1 MARNRKSAKTAGARF
16 ERSIADAL
24 AAALDD
30 DRIEPASPHRSQGP
44 RRYCR
49 CAPARPER
57 KTFPIGRGDIAGVRL
72 HGQRVV
78 IECKDVATLRL
89 PEWTAE
95 ARIEAGNDDAL
106 VGLVVHKRRG
116 VADPMRQWVTC
127 TVADLVAILTGQRVE
142 Q

>member
-1 MARNRKSAKTAGARF
+1 MTGRTRNRQSAKSAGSRF

-30 DRIEPASPHRSQGP
+30 DRIE
-44 RRYCR
+44 RR
-49 CAPARPER
+49 AKTGARD
-57 KTFPIGRGDIAGVRL
+57 RGDIAGVRL

-78 IECKDVATLRL
+78 IECKDTSTLRL

-95 ARIEAGNDDAL
+95 ARVEAGNDDAL

-116 VADPMRQWVTC
+116 TADPMRQWVTC
-127 TVADLVAILTGQRVE
+127 TVSDLVAVLTGTAVDQ
-142 Q
+142 

>member
-1 MARNRKSAKTAGARF
+1 MSNRPRSRQSAKSAGARF
-16 ERSIADAL
+16 ERTIADAL

-30 DRIEPASPHRSQGP
+30 DRID
-44 RRYCR
+44 RR
-49 CAPARPER
+49 ARNGA
-57 KTFPIGRGDIAGVRL
+57 KDRGDIAGIRL
-72 HGQRVV
+72 HGRRVV
-78 IECKDVATLRL
+78 IECKDAATLRL

-116 VADPMRQWVTC
+116 VGDPMAQWVTM
-127 TVADLVAILTGQRVE
+127 TLADLVSILTGQQVE

>member
-1 MARNRKSAKTAGARF
+1 MTGRTRNRQSAKSAGSRF
-16 ERSIADAL
+16 ERSIVDAL

-30 DRIEPASPHRSQGP
+30 DRIE
-44 RRYCR
+44 RR
-49 CAPARPER
+49 AKTGARD
-57 KTFPIGRGDIAGVRL
+57 RGDIAGVRL

-78 IECKDVATLRL
+78 IECKDTSTLRL

-95 ARIEAGNDDAL
+95 ARVEAGNDDAL

-116 VADPMRQWVTC
+116 TADPLRQWVAC
-127 TVADLVAILTGQRVE
+127 TVADLVAILTGQAVD